1 MSRRAGKMG
10 VNQVKTGLVS
20 VSFRKLSVDEI
31 IGLAMKA
38 GLGSIEWGGDVH
50 VPPENVDHARLVGEK
65 TRAAGLEVACY
76 GSYYRLTDVESDM
89 AEKVVAAAKALGAPL
104 IRVWAG
110 VSGSREA
117 SEEKRNEICRN
128 MRSIAGL
135 AKDENLEVAF
145 EYHGGTLTDTADSAK
160 RLLESVDRSN
170 AGTLWQPPV
179 GMSAEDCAESIRTVG
194 DWIRN
199 IHVFSWNGTERLP
212 LAEGEVKWRACLAEI
227 GRLPGEHRLM
237 MEFVRGDDSAQLLED
252 AACLA
257 RWARGEWNA

>member
-1 MSRRAGKMG
+1 MG

-31 IGLAMKA
+31 IELAVKA

-50 VPPENVDHARLVGEK
+50 VPPEDVDYARRVGEK

-76 GSYYRLTDVESDM
+76 GSYYRLTDAEDGM

-110 VSGSREA
+110 VCGSKDAAEERRE
-117 SEEKRNEICRN
+117 EVCRN
-128 MRSIAGL
+128 MQIL
-135 AKDENLEVAF
+135 ADLARNENIEAAF
-145 EYHGGTLTDTADSAK
+145 EYHGGTLTDTAQSAK
-160 RLLESVDRSN
+160 FLLESVNRTN

-179 GMSAEDCAESIRTVG
+179 GMRTEECVESIRTVG
-194 DWIRN
+194 RWIRN
-199 IHVFSWNGTERLP
+199 IHVFSWDGTEKLP
-212 LAEGEVKWRACLAEI
+212 LAAGESKWRACLAEI
-227 GRLPGEHRLM
+227 GKIPGEHRLM
-237 MEFVRGDDSAQLLED
+237 MEFVRGDDPEQLLED

-257 RWARGEWNA
+257 RWTRGEWRE